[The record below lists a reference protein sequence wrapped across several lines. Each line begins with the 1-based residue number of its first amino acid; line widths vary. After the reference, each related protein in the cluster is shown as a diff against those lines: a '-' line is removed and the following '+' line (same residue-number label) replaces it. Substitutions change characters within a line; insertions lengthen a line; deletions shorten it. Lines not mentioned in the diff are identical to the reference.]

1 MGNELRV
8 EKRVNFLPNTQLV
21 GTEFAEKCCNTDELI
36 TNFKKQMDFLNYF
49 SDSEDYEI
57 RLLRGQLQLPLL
69 REHARQQIGGVNESV
84 QEIFFRQLDSYV
96 DAYLERVIK

>member
-1 MGNELRV
+1 MANELKI
-8 EKRVNFLPNTQLV
+8 EKGVSFLPNTQLV
-21 GTEFAEKCCNTDELI
+21 GTEFTEKCCNTDELI

-57 RLLRGQLQLPLL
+57 RLLRGQVQLPLL
-69 REHARQQIGGVNESV
+69 CEHAKQQLGGVSESV